1 MKAELLVPTMVS
13 ESLLLLKFFKSRVTI
28 EYIVHTGIPFR
39 VNNSAR
45 TMCIKWGFN
54 CDLWASY
61 S

>member
-1 MKAELLVPTMVS
+1 MKAELLVPTVVS

-28 EYIVHTGIPFR
+28 EYFVHTGIPFR
-39 VNNSAR
+39 VNSSAR